1 MKKFKITGTV
11 LGIAV
16 ILIFFATQTAADL
29 YEEAKAGVEP
39 YATHFAEAENLC
51 LELGYSYPGF
61 VVPPLPAKLQEKEMN
76 LCIEREIN
84 SLLNQEEII
93 NERLLEIEQKI
104 QELLEARK
112 DLLS

>member
-1 MKKFKITGTV
+1 MR
-11 LGIAV
+11 
-16 ILIFFATQTAADL
+16 ILLIVGALLAAESAADL
-29 YEEAKAGVEP
+29 YDKAQQGVEP
-39 YATHFAEAENLC
+39 YATHFTEAEAIC

-61 VVPPLPAKLQEKEMN
+61 VVPPLPAELQEKEMN

-84 SLLNQEEII
+84 SLLNQEDTI

-104 QELLEARK
+104 RELIEARK

>member
-1 MKKFKITGTV
+1 MR
-11 LGIAV
+11 
-16 ILIFFATQTAADL
+16 ILLIVGALFASETTADL
-29 YEEAKAGVEP
+29 YDEAQAGIEP

-84 SLLNQEEII
+84 NLLNREDTI

-104 QELLEARK
+104 QELIEARK

>member
-1 MKKFKITGTV
+1 MR
-11 LGIAV
+11 
-16 ILIFFATQTAADL
+16 ILLIVGGLLASETTADL

-84 SLLNQEEII
+84 NLLNREDTIK
-93 NERLLEIEQKI
+93 ERLLEIEQKI
-104 QELLEARK
+104 RELLEQRK
-112 DLLS
+112 ELIP

>member
-1 MKKFKITGTV
+1 MR
-11 LGIAV
+11 
-16 ILIFFATQTAADL
+16 ILLIVGALLASETTADL
-29 YEEAKAGVEP
+29 YDEAQAGIEP

-84 SLLNQEEII
+84 NLLNREDTI

-104 QELLEARK
+104 QELLQQRK
-112 DLLS
+112 EFLS

>member
-1 MKKFKITGTV
+1 MR
-11 LGIAV
+11 
-16 ILIFFATQTAADL
+16 ILLIVGGLLASETTADL

-61 VVPPLPAKLQEKEMN
+61 VVPTLPAKLQEQEMN

-84 SLLNQEEII
+84 SLLDQEDTI

-104 QELLEARK
+104 RELIEARK